1 MSRLFRFLLLPAGAG
16 AMVAFS
22 RRNRE
27 EPQPF
32 FADARPAQDEPV
44 MDPRDAEEPV
54 SEFRS
59 AWSPA
64 EAAVLPEEEP
74 FVAELPA
81 TPFPADDAPDD
92 PSFVADLR
100 EPDRSSAQ
108 TDTWSGRA
116 IGS

>member
-27 EPQPF
+27 EPQRF
-32 FADARPAQDEPV
+32 FADP
-44 MDPRDAEEPV
+44 
-54 SEFRS
+54 RS
-59 AWSPA
+59 AQ
-64 EAAVLPEEEP
+64 
-74 FVAELPA
+74 
-81 TPFPADDAPDD
+81 D
-92 PSFVADLR
+92 PSFAADLR

>member
-1 MSRLFRFLLLPAGAG
+1 MSRLFRFLLLSAG
-16 AMVAFS
+16 AMVAFG
-22 RRNRE
+22 RRHRE

-44 MDPRDAEEPV
+44 LDA
-54 SEFRS
+54 SD
-59 AWSPA
+59 A
-64 EAAVLPEEEP
+64 EEEP

-100 EPDRSSAQ
+100 EPDPSSAR